1 MADAKPSNRRAFSFP
16 SPCKTSY
23 DFPLASI
30 LRGYTNLFAMTHPT
44 DNTNPETATPKTYA
58 EMSYNERQTHRKEIP
73 LSEWTMEILT
83 DVMPSRGY
91 GYISEDA
98 ENCNTEAH
106 YNRWFN
112 LKGVSDSQFNAL
124 NHKQIIDIY
133 DDKKDGLLRTVI
145 KMRPSDIR
153 TRPST
158 LSHIEVNRVRE
169 MVDADKMALAMS
181 DSIVKAMVHA
191 TQSAVTLDDVR
202 RIVRDEM
209 PLASIRGSKTRV
221 IKIQQGDEEP
231 RVIEGIVH
239 KKFDRVLKMATRD
252 NVMLVGGAGS
262 GKTTIARQVANA
274 LKLPFYFT
282 GAVPHEAKLL
292 GFINPHGK
300 YVETAFYRAWTT
312 GGIFLM
318 DEIDASD
325 PQALLAIN
333 AALDNGI
340 CDFPNG
346 MVEKHKDFH
355 FIGAANTFGKGAT
368 MDYIGRN
375 AQDEAG
381 RSRWFYIHIEYDEA
395 MEETIAQQFAPEEI
409 TQGWCKYIRAVRKAV
424 ENLTER
430 HIVSPRST
438 IKGARALAIG
448 IPRDEVEEAVLWHGM
463 DAERK
468 RRVLEEA
475 KKVCGGLL
483 P

>member
-1 MADAKPSNRRAFSFP
+1 
-16 SPCKTSY
+16 
-23 DFPLASI
+23 
-30 LRGYTNLFAMTHPT
+30 MTHPT
-44 DNTNPETATPKTYA
+44 DNTNPETATEVKPKGYA
-58 EMSYNERQTHRKEIP
+58 EMTHEEKHSHRKNTL
-73 LSEWTMEILT
+73 LSEWTIEMLR
-83 DVMPSRGY
+83 DALPSRGY
-91 GYISEDA
+91 AYITEREENSES
-98 ENCNTEAH
+98 ENTREH
-106 YNRWFN
+106 FRRWFN
-112 LKGVSDSQFNAL
+112 LMGVSDSQFNAL
-124 NHKQIIDIY
+124 NDAQLKDVY
-133 DDKKDGLLRTVI
+133 DDKRDGLLRTVI
-145 KMRPSDIR
+145 KMRPADIR
-153 TRPST
+153 TRPAT
-158 LSHIEVNRVRE
+158 LSHLEVNRVRE
-169 MVDADKMALAMS
+169 LVDAEKMAFAMS

-191 TQSAVTLDDVR
+191 SQNAVSMDDVR
-202 RIVRDEM
+202 RIVREEM
-209 PLASIRGSKTRV
+209 PLASIRGSSKPRV
-221 IKIQQGDEEP
+221 IKIQQGDDEP

-300 YVETAFYRAWTT
+300 YVETAFYRAWTN

-381 RSRWFYIHIEYDEA
+381 RSRWFYIHIEYDEV
-395 MEETIAQQFAPEEI
+395 MEEQIATQFAPEEI
-409 TQGWCKYIRAVRKAV
+409 TVGWCKYIRAVRKAV
-424 ENLTER
+424 ETLSER

-475 KKVCGGLL
+475 KKLCGGLL

>member
-1 MADAKPSNRRAFSFP
+1 MADAKPPTWGLFLFMRFMF
-16 SPCKTSY
+16 Y
-23 DFPLASI
+23 PLASI
-30 LRGYTNLFAMTHPT
+30 LRRYTNLFAMTHPT
-44 DNTNPETATPKTYA
+44 DNTNPATLNYSDMNDSQK
-58 EMSYNERQTHRKEIP
+58 RTHRKETP
-73 LSEWTMEILT
+73 VYEWTMEMLT
-83 DVMPSRGY
+83 DAMPSRGY
-91 GYISEDA
+91 GYISKDDEM
-98 ENCNTEAH
+98 CNTEEH
-106 YNRWFN
+106 YRRWMY
-112 LKGVSDSQFNAL
+112 LKGLNESQFNAL
-124 NHKQIIDIY
+124 NEKQIIDIY
-133 DDKKDGLLRTVI
+133 DDKYDGLLRTVI
-145 KMRPSDIR
+145 KMKPSDIR
-153 TRPST
+153 TRPAT
-158 LSHIEVNRVRE
+158 LSHMEVKRVRE
-169 MVDADKMALAMS
+169 MVDADKMAFAMT

-209 PLASIRGSKTRV
+209 PLASIRGSKTRI

-262 GKTTIARQVANA
+262 GKTTIARQVAKA
-274 LKLPFYFT
+274 LQLPFYFT

-395 MEETIAQQFAPEEI
+395 MEETIASQFAPEEI

>member
-1 MADAKPSNRRAFSFP
+1 
-16 SPCKTSY
+16 
-23 DFPLASI
+23 
-30 LRGYTNLFAMTHPT
+30 MTHPKN
-44 DNTNPETATPKTYA
+44 NTPANETEVKPKDYT
-58 EMSYNERQTHRKEIP
+58 EMSIEEKCQFRKDTPIHD
-73 LSEWTMEILT
+73 WTIEMLR
-83 DVMPSRGY
+83 DALPSRGY
-91 GYISEDA
+91 AYIADSDAVGYH
-98 ENCNTEAH
+98 ENTREH
-106 YNRWFN
+106 FRRWFH
-112 LKGVSDSQFNAL
+112 LMGVSDSQFNAL
-124 NHKQIIDIY
+124 NDTQIKDVY
-133 DDKKDGLLRTVI
+133 DDRKDGLLRTVI
-145 KMRPSDIR
+145 KMRPADIR
-153 TRPST
+153 TRPAT
-158 LSHIEVNRVRE
+158 LSHLEVNRVRE
-169 MVDADKMALAMS
+169 LVDAEKMAVAMS

-191 TQSAVTLDDVR
+191 SQNAVSMDDVR
-202 RIVRDEM
+202 RIVREEM
-209 PLASIRGSKTRV
+209 PLASIRGSSKPRI
-221 IKIQQGDEEP
+221 IKIQKGDDEP

-262 GKTTIARQVANA
+262 GKTTIARQVAKA
-274 LKLPFYFT
+274 LQLPFYFT

-381 RSRWFYIHIEYDEA
+381 RSRWFYIHIEYDEV
-395 MEETIAQQFAPEEI
+395 MEEQIATQFAPEEI
-409 TQGWCKYIRAVRKAV
+409 TVGWCKYIRAVRKAV
-424 ENLTER
+424 ETLSER

-475 KKVCGGLL
+475 KKLCGGLL

>member
-1 MADAKPSNRRAFSFP
+1 MN
-16 SPCKTSY
+16 
-23 DFPLASI
+23 PLASMPW
-30 LRGYTNLFAMTHPT
+30 RYTNLFAMTHPT
-44 DNTNPETATPKTYA
+44 DNPNPATATPKTYA
-58 EMSYNERQTHRKEIP
+58 EMSHNERQKYQNETP
-73 LSEWTMEILT
+73 LSEWTMEMLT
-83 DVMPSRGY
+83 MAMPSRGY

-98 ENCNTEAH
+98 NMCNTEAH

-112 LKGVSDSQFNAL
+112 LMGVSDAQFNAL
-124 NHKQIIDIY
+124 NDKQRMDVY
-133 DDKKDGLLRTVI
+133 DDKRDGLLRTVI
-145 KMRPSDIR
+145 KMRPADIR
-153 TRPST
+153 TRPAT

-169 MVDADKMALAMS
+169 CIDADKMATAMS

-191 TQSAVTLDDVR
+191 TQNAVTLDDVR
-202 RIVRDEM
+202 RIVRDEL
-209 PLASIRGSKTRV
+209 PLASMKGGKPRV
-221 IKIQQGDEEP
+221 IKIQQGDEEA

-239 KKFDRVLKMATRD
+239 KKFDRVLKMCTRD

-262 GKTTIARQVANA
+262 GKTTIARQVAGA

-282 GAVPHEAKLL
+282 GAIPHEAKLL

-312 GGIFLM
+312 GGVFLM
-318 DEIDASD
+318 DEVDASD
-325 PQALLAIN
+325 PQAMLSIN

-381 RSRWFYIHIEYDEA
+381 RSRWFYIHIEYDEV

-409 TQGWCKYIRAVRKAV
+409 TLGWCKYIRAVRKAV
-424 ENLTER
+424 ETLSER

-448 IPRDEVEEAVLWHGM
+448 IPRDEVEDAVLWHQM
-463 DAERK
+463 DGERK
-468 RRVLEEA
+468 RRILEEA
-475 KKVCGGLL
+475 KKLCGGLL

>member
-1 MADAKPSNRRAFSFP
+1 
-16 SPCKTSY
+16 
-23 DFPLASI
+23 
-30 LRGYTNLFAMTHPT
+30 MTHPT
-44 DNTNPETATPKTYA
+44 QENENTTKPFNELSMSEKRKYRNAIPVSDWTL
-58 EMSYNERQTHRKEIP
+58 EM
-73 LSEWTMEILT
+73 LT
-83 DVMPSRGY
+83 SAMPSRGY
-91 GYISEDA
+91 GYIGGDDSDH
-98 ENCNTEAH
+98 NSPAH
-106 YNRWFN
+106 YRRY
-112 LKGVSDSQFNAL
+112 LSLVGGIHDGQFNAL
-124 NHKQIIDIY
+124 SQSQIIDAY
-133 DDKKDGLLRTVI
+133 DDATDGLIRTI
-145 KMRPSDIR
+145 AGMKPSDIR
-153 TRPST
+153 TRPAT
-158 LSHIEVNRVRE
+158 LDAVQVNRVRE
-169 MVDADKMALAMS
+169 IVNAKEMAVAMS
-181 DSIVKAMVHA
+181 DSIIKAMVHA
-191 TQSAVTLDDVR
+191 SQSAVTMDDVR
-202 RIVRDEM
+202 KIVREEM
-209 PLASIRGSKTRV
+209 PLASIRGSKPRV

-262 GKTTIARQVANA
+262 GKTTIARQVASA
-274 LKLPFYFT
+274 LQLPFYFT

-340 CDFPNG
+340 CDFPLG

-381 RSRWFYIHIEYDEA
+381 RSRWYYIHIEYDEA
-395 MEETIAQQFAPEEI
+395 MEEQIASTFAGEDIVFP
-409 TQGWCKYIRAVRKAV
+409 WCKYIRAVRKAV
-424 ENLTER
+424 ENLSER

-438 IKGARALAIG
+438 IKGARALALG
-448 IPRDEVEEAVLWHGM
+448 LHRDEVEDAVLWHGM

-468 RRVLEEA
+468 RRILEEA
-475 KKVCGGLL
+475 KKLSGGILS
-483 P
+483 

>member
-1 MADAKPSNRRAFSFP
+1 VK
-16 SPCKTSY
+16 
-23 DFPLASI
+23 
-30 LRGYTNLFAMTHPT
+30 
-44 DNTNPETATPKTYA
+44 
-58 EMSYNERQTHRKEIP
+58 
-73 LSEWTMEILT
+73 
-83 DVMPSRGY
+83 
-91 GYISEDA
+91 
-98 ENCNTEAH
+98 
-106 YNRWFN
+106 
-112 LKGVSDSQFNAL
+112 
-124 NHKQIIDIY
+124 
-133 DDKKDGLLRTVI
+133 
-145 KMRPSDIR
+145 
-153 TRPST
+153 
-158 LSHIEVNRVRE
+158 RVRE
-169 MVDADKMALAMS
+169 MVDADKMASAMS

-191 TQSAVTLDDVR
+191 TQNAVSMDDVR
-202 RIVRDEM
+202 RIVREEM
-209 PLASIRGSKTRV
+209 PLASMRGGSSKPRI

-231 RVIEGIVH
+231 RIIEGIVH
-239 KKFDRVLKMATRD
+239 KRFDRVLKMCTRD

-262 GKTTIARQVANA
+262 GKTTIARQVAGA

-340 CDFPNG
+340 CDFPSG

-381 RSRWFYIHIEYDEA
+381 RSRWFYIHIEYDEQ
-395 MEETIAQQFAPEEI
+395 MEETIASTFAPEEI
-409 TQGWCKYIRAVRKAV
+409 TTGWCKYIRAVRKAV
-424 ENLTER
+424 DNLSER

-448 IPRDEVEEAVLWHGM
+448 IPRDEVEDAVLWHGM
-463 DAERK
+463 DDERK

-475 KKVCGGLL
+475 KKLCGGLL

>member
-1 MADAKPSNRRAFSFP
+1 
-16 SPCKTSY
+16 
-23 DFPLASI
+23 
-30 LRGYTNLFAMTHPT
+30 MTHPT
-44 DNTNPETATPKTYA
+44 DNTNPETATPKPYI
-58 EMSYNERQTHRKEIP
+58 EMSHDERQTLRKATP
-73 LSEWTMEILT
+73 LSEWTMEMLT
-83 DVMPSRGY
+83 DSMPSRGY
-91 GYISEDA
+91 GYIGED
-98 ENCNTEAH
+98 ECNYNTEAH
-106 YNRWFN
+106 YRRWFN
-112 LKGVSDSQFNAL
+112 LKGVSDTQFNAL
-124 NHKQIIDIY
+124 NHKQIVDIY

-145 KMRPSDIR
+145 KMRPTDIR
-153 TRPST
+153 NRPST

-169 MVDADKMALAMS
+169 MVDADKMAVAMS
-181 DSIVKAMVHA
+181 DSIVKAMIHA
-191 TQSAVTLDDVR
+191 TQSAVSLDDVR
-202 RIVRDEM
+202 RIVREEM
-209 PLASIRGSKTRV
+209 PLASIRGGSSKPRV

-239 KKFDRVLKMATRD
+239 KKFDRVLKMTTRD

-262 GKTTIARQVANA
+262 GKTTIARQVAKA
-274 LKLPFYFT
+274 LQLPFYFT

-381 RSRWFYIHIEYDEA
+381 RSRWFYIHIEYDEG
-395 MEETIAQQFAPEEI
+395 MEETIAGQFAGEDI
-409 TQGWCKYIRAVRKAV
+409 TLGWCKYIRAVRKAV
-424 ENLTER
+424 ENLSER

-448 IPRDEVEEAVLWHGM
+448 IPREEVEDAVLWHGM
-463 DAERK
+463 DLERK

-475 KKVCGGLL
+475 KKLCGGLL

>member
-1 MADAKPSNRRAFSFP
+1 
-16 SPCKTSY
+16 
-23 DFPLASI
+23 
-30 LRGYTNLFAMTHPT
+30 MTHPT
-44 DNTNPETATPKTYA
+44 DNPNPETATPKTYA
-58 EMSYNERQTHRKEIP
+58 EMSHEEKHQHRKNTL
-73 LSEWTMEILT
+73 LSEWTIEMLR
-83 DVMPSRGY
+83 DALPSRGY
-91 GYISEDA
+91 AYISEDDNG
-98 ENCNTEAH
+98 ENTREH
-106 YNRWFN
+106 FRRWFN
-112 LKGVSDSQFNAL
+112 LMGVSDSQFNAM
-124 NHKQIIDIY
+124 NDAQIKDVY
-133 DDKKDGLLRTVI
+133 DDRKDGLLRTVI
-145 KMRPSDIR
+145 KMRASDIR
-153 TRPST
+153 TRPAT
-158 LSHIEVNRVRE
+158 LSHLEVNRVRE
-169 MVDADKMALAMS
+169 MVDAEKMAFAMS

-191 TQSAVTLDDVR
+191 SQNAVSMDDVR
-202 RIVRDEM
+202 RIVREEM
-209 PLASIRGSKTRV
+209 PLASIRGSSKPRV

-231 RVIEGIVH
+231 RIIEGIVH

-262 GKTTIARQVANA
+262 GKTTIARQVAKA
-274 LKLPFYFT
+274 LQLPFYFT

-381 RSRWFYIHIEYDEA
+381 RSRWFYIHIEYDEV
-395 MEETIAQQFAPEEI
+395 MEEQIASQFAPEEI
-409 TQGWCKYIRAVRKAV
+409 TVGWCKYIRAVRKAV
-424 ENLTER
+424 ENLSER

-438 IKGARALAIG
+438 IKGARALSLG

-475 KKVCGGLL
+475 KKLCGGLL